1 MRDRLI
7 LMHAFN
13 LRWRQEMWSRVLDLA
28 CGFWS
33 ISEGKVMA
41 ALSAIPSM
49 SDSKAKALKK
59 NE

>member
-1 MRDRLI
+1 
-7 LMHAFN
+7 
-13 LRWRQEMWSRVLDLA
+13 MWSRALDLA

-41 ALSAIPSM
+41 ALSAIPST

-59 NE
+59 TSKFSYKLLATCSRWDFK